1 MHRFTVGQ
9 KVTTKS
15 GTLYRIVKLR
25 HDAHRKLAGEA
36 GYDAIS
42 LRDGRQFGPIR
53 LLRESAL
60 RAAPVDADFVPSTD
74 VPPPASTCI
83 EHAYGSATRLSFQV
97 KVF

>member
-9 KVTTKS
+9 EVTSKS
-15 GTLYRIVKLR
+15 DTQYRIVRLR
-25 HDAHRKLAGEA
+25 HDAHRKLAGEL

-60 RAAPVDADFVPSTD
+60 RA
-74 VPPPASTCI
+74 
-83 EHAYGSATRLSFQV
+83 SA
-97 KVF
+97 

>member
-9 KVTTKS
+9 EATSKS

-25 HDAHRKLAGEA
+25 HDAHRRLAGEP
-36 GYDAIS
+36 GYDAIA

-60 RAAPVDADFVPSTD
+60 RAAPINADFTPCE
-74 VPPPASTCI
+74 A
-83 EHAYGSATRLSFQV
+83 A
-97 KVF
+97 